1 MLIRFRV
8 GNFRSLRDE
17 QELSMVASLR
27 EGRLDLIRSEGLD
40 LDLVRAAAIYGAN
53 AAGKSNVLSALRF
66 MRSAV
71 KDSHRLWRPEG
82 PIPREPFLLDDSSRG
97 SASLF
102 EVDLL
107 LDGVRYQYG
116 FKLDAE
122 RILEEWLYSYPKK
135 RRQLL
140 LSRDSSAPE
149 PFLFGKH
156 LKGNHR
162 LVQALARENSLFLS
176 VAAANNHQMLLPL
189 YRWFADGLHVSSAE
203 DRTADLSVTLAM
215 LSPEPERRAAVVDLL
230 ELADLGI
237 ADLELREERREGM
250 FLFEAAAVPRALE
263 IKHRTGSGLVSLPLQ
278 KESRGT
284 QAWISLT
291 GTILWALERGA
302 LLLLDELD
310 ASLHPRLAL
319 EVIRIF
325 QDPAR
330 NPRNAQLLFTT
341 HDTTLLGNL
350 LGEPSLHRDQ
360 VWFIEKNQDGASH
373 LYPLTDFKPRK
384 FENLERGYLQG
395 RYGAIPFITSQL
407 VTRRNE

>member
-8 GNFRSLRDE
+8 ANFRSLRDE

-27 EGRLDLIRSEGLD
+27 EGRQDRVRSEDLD
-40 LDLVRAAAIYGAN
+40 IDLVRVAAVYGAN

-66 MRSAV
+66 MRNAIQ
-71 KDSHRLWRPEG
+71 DSHRLWRPEG
-82 PIPREPFLLDDSSRG
+82 PIPREPFLLDDSSG
-97 SASLF
+97 KSASLF

-116 FKLDAE
+116 FKLDSEKIA
-122 RILEEWLYSYPKK
+122 EEWLYSYPKK

-140 LSRDSSAPE
+140 FSRDASAPE
-149 PFLFGKH
+149 PFTFGKH

-162 LVQALARENSLFLS
+162 LAQALARENSLFLS

-189 YRWFADGLHVSSAE
+189 YRWFADRLQVASAE
-203 DRTADLSVTLAM
+203 DRADDISFTLAM
-215 LSPEPERRAAVVDLL
+215 LAPEPARKAAVMDLL

-250 FLFEAAAVPRALE
+250 FVFEAAAAPRVLE
-263 IKHRTGSGLVSLPLQ
+263 IKHRTGGGLVSLPLQ

-291 GTILWALERGA
+291 GTILWVLERGA
-302 LLLLDELD
+302 VLLLDELD

-319 EVIRIF
+319 EVIHIF

-350 LGEPSLHRDQ
+350 MGEPSLHRDQ
-360 VWFIEKNQDGASH
+360 VWFVEKDQDGASH

-395 RYGAIPFITSQL
+395 RYGAIPFISSQ
-407 VTRRNE
+407 R

>member
-1 MLIRFRV
+1 MLVRFGV
-8 GNFRSLRDE
+8 TNFRSLRDE

-27 EGRLDLIRSEGLD
+27 EGRLDTVRSEGLG
-40 LDLVRAAAIYGAN
+40 LDLVRVAAIYGAN
-53 AAGKSNVLSALRF
+53 AAGKSNILSALCF
-66 MRSAV
+66 MRNAV
-71 KDSHRLWRPEG
+71 KDSHRLWRPGG
-82 PIPREPFLLDDSSRG
+82 PIPREPFLLDDSSRS

-107 LDGVRYQYG
+107 LDGVRLQYG

-140 LSRDSSAPE
+140 FSRDSAASE
-149 PFLFGKH
+149 TFVFGKH

-162 LVQALARENSLFLS
+162 LVQALVRENSLFLS

-203 DRTADLSVTLAM
+203 DRTSDLSFTLAM
-215 LSPEPERRAAVVDLL
+215 LSPEPERKAAVIELL

-250 FLFEAAAVPRALE
+250 FVFEAAAAPRVLE
-263 IKHRTGSGLVSLPLQ
+263 IKHRAGGGLVSLPLQ
-278 KESRGT
+278 RESRGT
-284 QAWISLT
+284 QAWLSLT
-291 GTILWALERGA
+291 GTILWVLERGA
-302 LLLLDELD
+302 ALLLDELD

-330 NPRNAQLLFTT
+330 NPRNAQLLLTT
-341 HDTTLLGNL
+341 HDTTLLGSL
-350 LGEPSLHRDQ
+350 LGEPGLYRDQ
-360 VWFIEKNQDGASH
+360 VWFVEKDQEGASH

-407 VTRRNE
+407 VTRGA

>member
-8 GNFRSLRDE
+8 ANFRSLRDE

-27 EGRLDLIRSEGLD
+27 EGRHDLIRSDTID
-40 LDLVRAAAIYGAN
+40 LDLVRVAALYGPN
-53 AAGKSNVLSALRF
+53 AAGKSNVLCALRF
-66 MRSAV
+66 MRNAV
-71 KDSHRLWRPEG
+71 EDSHRLWRPEA
-82 PIPREPFLLDDSSRG
+82 PIPREPFLLDATASKE
-97 SASLF
+97 ASLF

-116 FKLDAE
+116 FKIDSDRVA
-122 RILEEWLYSYPKK
+122 EEWLYSYPKK
-135 RRQLL
+135 RRQLWF
-140 LSRDSSAPE
+140 SRDAAAPE
-149 PFLFGKH
+149 PFTFGKH

-162 LVQALARENSLFLS
+162 IVQTLTRENSLFLS
-176 VAAANNHQMLLPL
+176 VAAANNHQALLPL
-189 YRWFADGLHVSSAE
+189 YRWFADRLYFSA
-203 DRTADLSVTLAM
+203 ADERDDISFALAM
-215 LSPEPERRAAVVDLL
+215 LVPETPKKAAVLDLL

-237 ADLELREERREGM
+237 ADLELREEPREGM
-250 FLFEAAAVPRALE
+250 FVFEAAAAPRTLE
-263 IKHRTGSGLVSLPLQ
+263 VRHRSVGGLVSLPLQ
-278 KESRGT
+278 RESRGT

-291 GTILWALERGA
+291 GTILWVLERGA
-302 LLLLDELD
+302 VLLLDELD
-310 ASLHPRLAL
+310 TSLHPRLAL

-325 QDPAR
+325 QDPLR
-330 NPRNAQLLFTT
+330 NPRNAQLLFST

-360 VWFIEKNQDGASH
+360 VWFIEKDRDGASH

-407 VTRRNE
+407 VTKGE

>member
-8 GNFRSLRDE
+8 ANFRSLRDE
-17 QELSMVASLR
+17 QELSMVASPR
-27 EGRLDLIRSEGLD
+27 EGRDRLDMVRFEELD
-40 LDLVRAAAIYGAN
+40 LDLLRAAAVYGAN

-66 MRSAV
+66 MRNAV
-71 KDSHRLWRPEG
+71 TDSHRLWRPEG

-107 LDGVRYQYG
+107 LEGVRYQYG

-140 LSRDSSAPE
+140 FSRDCAAPE
-149 PFLFGKH
+149 PFLFGKN

-176 VAAANNHQMLLPL
+176 VAAANNHQTLLPL
-189 YRWFADGLHVSSAE
+189 YRWFADGLHVASAE
-203 DRTADLSVTLAM
+203 DRTDDLSFTLAM
-215 LSPEPERRAAVVDLL
+215 LAPEPERRAAVVDLL

-237 ADLELREERREGM
+237 AGLELREERREGM
-250 FLFEAAAVPRALE
+250 FVFEAAAAPRVLE
-263 IKHRTGSGLVSLPLQ
+263 VKHRTGRGLVSLPLQ

-291 GTILWALERGA
+291 GTILWVLERGA

-325 QDPAR
+325 QDPVR
-330 NPRNAQLLFTT
+330 NPRNAQLLLTT

-350 LGEPSLHRDQ
+350 LGKPSLHRDQ
-360 VWFIEKNQDGASH
+360 VWFAEKDQDGASH

-384 FENLERGYLQG
+384 LENLERGYLQG
-395 RYGAIPFITSQL
+395 RYGAIPFISSQL
-407 VTRRNE
+407 DPG

>member
-17 QELSMVASLR
+17 QGLSMVASLR
-27 EGRLDLIRSEGLD
+27 EGRLDLVRSEGLD

-66 MRSAV
+66 MRNAI

-107 LDGVRYQYG
+107 LKGVRYQYG

-140 LSRDSSAPE
+140 FSRDFAAPE

-162 LVQALARENSLFLS
+162 LVQALVRENSLFLS

-189 YRWFADGLHVSSAE
+189 YRWFADGLYVSSAE
-203 DRTADLSVTLAM
+203 DRTIDLSSTLAM
-215 LSPEPERRAAVVDLL
+215 LAAEPERRAAVVDLL

-250 FLFEAAAVPRALE
+250 FVFEAAAAPRVLE
-263 IKHRTGSGLVSLPLQ
+263 IKHRTGRGLVSLPLQ

-291 GTILWALERGA
+291 GTILWVLERGA

-319 EVIRIF
+319 EVIRLF

-360 VWFIEKNQDGASH
+360 VWFVEKNQDGASH

-395 RYGAIPFITSQL
+395 RYGAIPFISSQL
-407 VTRRNE
+407 QTRDE